1 MNTEPIQETHRQ
13 KLACI
18 YLHQSTLKQVRQH
31 QESTE
36 RQYALRDKAL
46 QLGWLPERIL
56 ILDRDLGISGTQMAN
71 RPDFQGLVS
80 LVSLQKVGAVFA
92 LEASRWSRSDL
103 DWHRLVDL
111 SGWTGTLLI
120 DEDGAY
126 HPVDFNNR
134 LLLGLKGTM
143 SQAELHFLRVRLQ
156 GGKLSKARKGQLRF
170 PLPVGFVYAAPEG
183 IVLDPDQEVQGAV
196 RLVFTTFGQ
205 TASAYGVVQHFAEHQ
220 LLFPKRSYGGV
231 WNGQL
236 RWSRLNH
243 GRVLC
248 LLRNPAYAGAYVFG
262 RHRTCKKFSPTG
274 QMHNSVRPMPLADWQ
289 VNLPNQHPGYISWEE
304 YLANQ
309 QRLARNQTNGCPWGH
324 GLGGA
329 RRASAVARSAG
340 LWSVRPAALPALR
353 GRARFPRLV
362 LECNWRRRE
371 LAGKSCWS
379 VRGDLLDE
387 AVAQRILSAMVPA
400 QVDIALAA
408 LAEVEQRDQALDHQW
423 QLKIQRAEYEGQLA
437 QRRFEEVDP
446 ANRLVAATLE
456 QRWEHALRE
465 LEGLRQQY
473 RQYQEKQTPPL
484 SPEQQTQVRLLANDL
499 PRLWQAATT
508 SANDR
513 KRILRLLLKDITL
526 EKRPAAHQAILHLRW
541 QGGATEDLV
550 VDLPLKTAD
559 RWRYPEALVNKV
571 RQLAQ
576 QQTDHQI
583 AVALNQEGLRSA
595 KGRAFT
601 DSMVA
606 WIRGKHRIP
615 APMLQQ
621 PGELTVR
628 QLSQKFAVSQNVVY
642 YWLEKGLLTARSP
655 QPHGR
660 MWITLTD
667 QQEQQLQAWVTN
679 SKRIAKSKNWEVL
692 NEIALGAV

>member
-1 MNTEPIQETHRQ
+1 MKTELIQETHCQ

-18 YLHQSTLKQVRQH
+18 YLRQSTLKQVRLH

-36 RQYALRDKAL
+36 RQYALQGKAL
-46 QLGWLPERIL
+46 QLGWPSERIL
-56 ILDRDLGISGTQMAN
+56 VLDRDLGVSGTQMAN
-71 RPDFQGLVS
+71 RPDFQRLVS
-80 LVSLQKVGAVFA
+80 LVSLQKVGAVLA
-92 LEASRWSRSDL
+92 LEASRLSRSDL

-111 SGWTGTLLI
+111 CGWTDTLLI

-126 HPVDFNNR
+126 NPGDFNDR

-156 GGKLSKARKGQLRF
+156 GGKLNKARKGQLRF
-170 PLPVGFVYAAPEG
+170 PLPVGFVYAEPEG

-196 RLVFTTFGQ
+196 RLVFDTFGQ

-231 WNGQL
+231 WHGQL

-262 RHRTCKKFSPTG
+262 RYRSCKSFSPTG
-274 QMHNSVRPMPLADWQ
+274 QMHRTVHSMPLADWQ

-309 QRLARNQTNGCPWGH
+309 QRLAQNQTHRCLEAIGSA
-324 GLGGA
+324 A
-329 RRASAVARSAG
+329 REG
-340 LWSVRPAALPALR
+340 PALLQGLLVC
-353 GRARFPRLV
+353 GRCERRLSPRYV
-362 LECNWRRRE
+362 GEHGSIVWYECNWRRRE
-371 LAGKSCWS
+371 LAGKGCGS
-379 VRGDLLDE
+379 VRGDRLDE
-387 AVAQRILSAMVPA
+387 AVAQRILSALVPA
-400 QVDIALAA
+400 QVEIALAA

-423 QLKIQRAEYEGQLA
+423 QLKLQRAEYEGQLA

-484 SPEQQTQVRLLANDL
+484 SSEQQTQVRLLAHDL
-499 PRLWQAATT
+499 PRLWQAPTT
-508 SANDR
+508 TAKDR

-526 EKRPAAHQAILHLRW
+526 EKRASTHQAILHLRW

-550 VDLPLKTAD
+550 VGLPLKAAD
-559 RWRYPEALVNKV
+559 RWRYPEALVSKV

-583 AVALNQEGLRSA
+583 ALALNQEKLRSA

-601 DSMVA
+601 ASMVA

-615 APMLQQ
+615 APLLQQ

-628 QLSQKFAVSQNVVY
+628 QLSQKFAVSQYVVY
-642 YWLEKGLLTARSP
+642 YWLQKGLVTARRS
-655 QPHGR
+655 QSNGQ
-660 MWITLTD
+660 MWITLTS
-667 QQEQQLQAWVTN
+667 QQEQRLQAWVSS
-679 SKRIAKSKNWEVL
+679 SKRIAQSKSREVL
-692 NEIALGAV
+692 NEIASGAV

>member
-1 MNTEPIQETHRQ
+1 MNPQPIQETHRQ

-18 YLHQSTLKQVRQH
+18 YLRQSTLKQVRQH

-46 QLGWLPERIL
+46 QLGWPPERIL
-56 ILDRDLGISGTQMAN
+56 TLDRDLGISGTQTAN
-71 RPDFQGLVS
+71 RPDFQRLVAK
-80 LVSLQKVGAVFA
+80 VSLQEVGAVFA
-92 LEASRWSRSDL
+92 LEASRLSRSDL

-111 SGWTGTLLI
+111 CGWTGTLLI

-126 HPVDFNNR
+126 NPGDFNDR

-156 GGKLSKARKGQLRF
+156 GGKLNKARKGQLHF
-170 PLPVGFVYAAPEG
+170 PLPVGFVYAEPEG

-231 WNGQL
+231 WSGQL
-236 RWSRLNH
+236 RWGRLNH
-243 GRVLC
+243 GRVLS

-262 RHRTCKKFSPTG
+262 RYRTCKRFSPTG
-274 QMHNSVRPMPLADWQ
+274 QMHHSVRPMPLDEWQ
-289 VNLPNQHPGYISWEE
+289 VNLPNQHPGYLTWEE

-309 QRLARNQTNGCPWGH
+309 QRLLQNQTNGCP
-324 GLGGA
+324 GA
-329 RRASAVARSAG
+329 TGSAAREG
-340 LWSVRPAALPALR
+340 PALLQGLLVC
-353 GRARFPRLV
+353 GRCGRRLSPRYV
-362 LECNWRRRE
+362 GEHGAIVWYECNWRRRE

-379 VRGDLLDE
+379 VRGDRLDA
-387 AVAQRILSAMVPA
+387 AVAQRILSALVPA
-400 QVDIALAA
+400 QVELALAA

-456 QRWEHALRE
+456 QRWEQALRE

-508 SANDR
+508 SAKDR

-526 EKRPAAHQAILHLRW
+526 EKRPATHQAILHLRW
-541 QGGATEDLV
+541 QGGAVEDLV
-550 VDLPLKTAD
+550 VELPLKAAD

-583 AVALNQEGLRSA
+583 ALALGQEGLRSA
-595 KGRAFT
+595 KGRVFT
-601 DSMVA
+601 ASMVA
-606 WIRGKHRIP
+606 WIRGKHRIA
-615 APMLQQ
+615 APVRQQ

-628 QLSQKFAVSQNVVY
+628 QLSQKFAVSQYVVY
-642 YWLEKGLLTARSP
+642 YWLNNGLVTARRT
-655 QPHGR
+655 QPNGQ
-660 MWITLTD
+660 MWITLTA
-667 QQEQQLQAWVTN
+667 QQEQELQAWVAN
-679 SKRIAKSKNWEVL
+679 SKRIAKSRSQEVL
-692 NEIALGAV
+692 NEIASGVV

>member
-1 MNTEPIQETHRQ
+1 MKTDPVQETHRQ

-18 YLHQSTLKQVRQH
+18 YLRQSTLKQVRQH

-36 RQYALRDKAL
+36 RQYALREKAL
-46 QLGWLPERIL
+46 QLGWPPERIL

-71 RPDFQGLVS
+71 RPDFKRLVAE
-80 LVSLQKVGAVFA
+80 VSLQKVGAVLA
-92 LEASRWSRSDL
+92 LEASRLSRSDL

-111 SGWTGTLLI
+111 CGWTSTLLI

-126 HPVDFNNR
+126 NPGDFNDR

-156 GGKLSKARKGQLRF
+156 GGKLNKARKGQLRF
-170 PLPVGFVYAAPEG
+170 PLPVGFVYADPEG

-196 RLVFTTFGQ
+196 RLVFTIFGQ

-231 WNGQL
+231 WHGQL
-236 RWSRLNH
+236 HWGRLNH

-262 RHRTCKKFSPTG
+262 RYRTCKSFSPAG
-274 QMHNSVRPMPLADWQ
+274 EMHNSVRRMPLADWQ
-289 VNLPNQHPGYISWEE
+289 VNLSNQHPGYITWEE

-309 QRLARNQTNGCPWGH
+309 QRLAQNQTNGCPEATG
-324 GLGGA
+324 
-329 RRASAVARSAG
+329 SATREG
-340 LWSVRPAALPALR
+340 PALLQGLLVC
-353 GRARFPRLV
+353 GRCGRRLSPRYIGEHGSIV
-362 LECNWRRRE
+362 WYECNWRRRE

-379 VRGDLLDE
+379 LRGDLLDQ
-387 AVAQRILSAMVPA
+387 AIAQRILSALVPA
-400 QVDIALAA
+400 QVEIALAA
-408 LAEVEQRDQALDHQW
+408 LAEVEQRDQALEHQW

-508 SANDR
+508 TAKDR
-513 KRILRLLLKDITL
+513 KRILRLLLKDVTL
-526 EKRPAAHQAILHLRW
+526 EKRPATHQAILHLRW

-550 VDLPLKTAD
+550 IGLPLKAAD
-559 RWRYPEALVNKV
+559 RWRYPAALVNKV

-576 QQTDHQI
+576 QQTDLQI
-583 AVALNQEGLRSA
+583 ALTLNYEDLRSA

-601 DSMVA
+601 ASMIA

-615 APMLQQ
+615 APALQK

-628 QLSQKFAVSQNVVY
+628 QLSQKFAVSQYVVY
-642 YWLEKGLLTARSP
+642 YWLQQGLVTARRP
-655 QPHGR
+655 QPKGR
-660 MWITLTD
+660 MWITLTA
-667 QQEQQLQAWVTN
+667 QQEQELQTWVTS
-679 SKRIAKSKNWEVL
+679 SKRIAKSKTQEARK
-692 NEIALGAV
+692 EIASCAV

>member
-1 MNTEPIQETHRQ
+1 MKTEPLQEAHRQ

-18 YLHQSTLKQVRQH
+18 YLRQSTLNQVRQH

-46 QLGWLPERIL
+46 QLGWPAERIL
-56 ILDRDLGISGTQMAN
+56 LLDHDLGLSGTQTAN
-71 RPDFQGLVS
+71 RPDFQRLVAE
-80 LVSLQKVGAVFA
+80 VSLQKVGAVFA
-92 LEASRWSRSDL
+92 LEASRLSRSDL

-111 SGWTGTLLI
+111 CGWTGTLLI

-126 HPVDFNNR
+126 NPGDFNDR

-156 GGKLSKARKGQLRF
+156 GGKLNKARKGQLRF
-170 PLPVGFVYAAPEG
+170 PLPVGFVYADPEG

-196 RLVFTTFGQ
+196 RLVFDTFGQ

-236 RWSRLNH
+236 RWGRLNH

-248 LLRNPAYAGAYVFG
+248 LLRNPAYTGAYVFG
-262 RHRTCKKFSPTG
+262 RYRSCKSFSPTG
-274 QMHNSVRPMPLADWQ
+274 QMHPTVRPMPLADWQ

-309 QRLARNQTNGCPWGH
+309 QRLAQNQTNGGP
-324 GLGGA
+324 GA
-329 RRASAVARSAG
+329 TGSAVREGSALLQG
-340 LWSVRPAALPALR
+340 LLVCGQCGRRLSPRYVGER
-353 GRARFPRLV
+353 GSRV
-362 LECNWRRRE
+362 WYECNWHRRE
-371 LAGKSCWS
+371 LAGKSCGS
-379 VRGDLLDE
+379 VRGDRLDE
-387 AVAQRILSAMVPA
+387 AVAQRILSALVPA
-400 QVDIALAA
+400 QVEIALAS

-465 LEGLRQQY
+465 LEGVRQQY
-473 RQYQEKQTPPL
+473 RQYREKQTPPL
-484 SPEQQTQVRLLANDL
+484 SPEQQTQVRRLAKDL

-508 SANDR
+508 TAKDR

-526 EKRPAAHQAILHLRW
+526 EKRPATHQAILHLRW
-541 QGGATEDLV
+541 QGGVTEDLV
-550 VDLPLKTAD
+550 VELPLKMAD

-576 QQTDHQI
+576 QQTDPQI
-583 AVALNQEGLRSA
+583 ALALNQEGLRSA

-601 DSMVA
+601 ASMIA

-615 APMLQQ
+615 APVLQQ

-628 QLSQKFAVSQNVVY
+628 QLSQKFAVSQHVVY
-642 YWLEKGLLTARSP
+642 YWLEKGLVVAQGPDMDHVDGPTRARAASL
-655 QPHGR
+655 G
-660 MWITLTD
+660 D
-667 QQEQQLQAWVTN
+667 QLQKDCQ
-679 SKRIAKSKNWEVL
+679 SEKSGSPK
-692 NEIALGAV
+692 